1 MSCKK
6 LLTFKRP
13 AENDTYGIYDPLG
26 VKLLNRLC
34 LGVSHLK
41 EHKFRRNFVDTLNP
55 LFPCLLE
62 TEDTGHFFLR
72 CQNSLSFRTTLMN
85 DLNNINTAIAYF
97 NQNDLFQVILYRD
110 KNFNKET
117 NYKILNASVKFIK
130 DITFGKISL
139 W

>member
-1 MSCKK
+1 MSRKK
-6 LLTFKRP
+6 LLTFIRP
-13 AENDTYGIYDPLG
+13 AENDAYGIYDPLG
-26 VKLLNRLC
+26 VKLLNRLG
-34 LGVSHLK
+34 LSVSHLK
-41 EHKFRRNFVDTLNP
+41 EHKFRRNFVDTLNL

-85 DLNNINTAIAYF
+85 DLNNINTVIAYF
-97 NQNDLFQVILYRD
+97 NQNDLLQVILYRD

-117 NYKILNASVKFIK
+117 NCKILNASVKFIK
-130 DITFGKISL
+130 DTFRKIFL